1 VSAEA
6 FGAYNK
12 KEDFKPNVVPKSEDT
27 RQKIVS
33 RLNMA
38 FMFQA
43 LDEKEKQ
50 IVIDAMGERR
60 AKSGEYIIQ

>member
-1 VSAEA
+1 MSAEA

-12 KEDFKPNVVPKSEDT
+12 KGDFKPNVVPKSEDT